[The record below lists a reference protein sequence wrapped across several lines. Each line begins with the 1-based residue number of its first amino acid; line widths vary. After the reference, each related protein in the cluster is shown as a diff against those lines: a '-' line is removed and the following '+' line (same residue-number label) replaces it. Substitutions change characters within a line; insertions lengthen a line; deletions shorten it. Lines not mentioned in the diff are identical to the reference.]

1 MVNDAKNTKDNKKI
15 TPKSSLLPP
24 KKKVQ
29 KPAAKPDKNSDTDW
43 FQNNLYTTES
53 DEEQLQALKD
63 HMHHIEKIED
73 KVSTFFTDDLDT
85 LSYQEF
91 SSILGNH
98 NIRDKIAIRLLE
110 EDAVKS
116 RKRLI

>member
-1 MVNDAKNTKDNKKI
+1 MKNI
-15 TPKSSLLPP
+15 
-24 KKKVQ
+24 
-29 KPAAKPDKNSDTDW
+29 
-43 FQNNLYTTES
+43 
-53 DEEQLQALKD
+53 EQ
-63 HMHHIEKIED
+63 MEN
-73 KVSTFFTDDLDT
+73 KVSTFFTDELDT

-91 SSILGNH
+91 SNILVDH